1 MLYLCFWKRN
11 DRAEQFLH
19 LEVRP
24 TYTMRT
30 HIAFYTSSPILSA
43 DSKTFGGMAISEYS
57 CEFDTSRG
65 KFVESCTLTNEYE
78 YWGVPTLLAT
88 ISLDMSY
95 WGDFCK
101 VSSVDELLK
110 LVESAISKYTDEDLS
125 EFIDRDDFDDYIV
138 LLHIAGDKIRQCI
151 VEEVD
156 LSHFNDVNVEVDF

>member
-1 MLYLCFWKRN
+1 
-11 DRAEQFLH
+11 
-19 LEVRP
+19 
-24 TYTMRT
+24 
-30 HIAFYTSSPILSA
+30 
-43 DSKTFGGMAISEYS
+43 MAISEYS

-110 LVESAISKYTDEDLS
+110 LVESAISKYTDVDLS

-138 LLHIAGDKIRQCI
+138 LLHIAGDKIRQYI
-151 VEEVD
+151 VEEAD
-156 LSHFNDVNVEVDF
+156 LSHFNDANDEVDF